1 MIQAKRRGLV
11 DKIRETWKLY
21 LLSDKPFH
29 CTSSQWIH
37 EFVEGG
43 WVGGG
48 GVGGGGTW
56 ELEEGADSS
65 LLVCATVEVSGGNR
79 DLFLTNKTIILLSR
93 NQG

>member
-43 WVGGG
+43 GGG
-48 GVGGGGTW
+48 G
-56 ELEEGADSS
+56 GARGSWRRGQTRPS
-65 LLVCATVEVSGGNR
+65 LYV
-79 DLFLTNKTIILLSR
+79 LLSR
-93 NQG
+93 SQEETGICF